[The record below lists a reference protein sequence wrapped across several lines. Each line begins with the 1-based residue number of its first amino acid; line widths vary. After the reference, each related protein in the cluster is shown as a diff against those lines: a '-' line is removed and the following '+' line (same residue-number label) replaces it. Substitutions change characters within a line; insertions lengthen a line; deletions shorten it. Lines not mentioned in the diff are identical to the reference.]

1 MNALAAKTQSENS
14 GASAYL
20 TNDFFQHVVHLDT
33 DYYTKETASVRLSS
47 TISGLRFKTL
57 YTNEYLAYMQKV
69 ADARGETM
77 EIGTLIAPADFITN
91 GEFTHAALGAGNYVE
106 VAAVQDA
113 PFSNVGG
120 VTTFAG
126 SLVNIKESNLDRDFA
141 GRGFIKIGNEYFYS
155 DTYAVKSV
163 SYVASAALLDTVT
176 EEQAGYRYEVS
187 EGVWSPYTADQR
199 VILQN
204 LVA

>member
-1 MNALAAKTQSENS
+1 
-14 GASAYL
+14 
-20 TNDFFQHVVHLDT
+20 
-33 DYYTKETASVRLSS
+33 
-47 TISGLRFKTL
+47 
-57 YTNEYLAYMQKV
+57 
-69 ADARGETM
+69 M

-199 VILQN
+199 DILQN